1 MVDKFTSGYLWRG
14 DEEMEWEAPFSP
26 KKNNQ
31 LLHPQRVFTGLCIF
45 VVSFNGVI
53 YFLFGY
59 VIFCLFYLFLKK
71 SIFISLF

>member
-1 MVDKFTSGYLWRG
+1 
-14 DEEMEWEAPFSP
+14 MEWETPFSP

-31 LLHPQRVFTGLCIF
+31 LLHPQRVFTGFCIF

-59 VIFCLFYLFLKK
+59 VIFCLFYLFLKIHLYLTFLEIENK
-71 SIFISLF
+71 GLTTVSGREE